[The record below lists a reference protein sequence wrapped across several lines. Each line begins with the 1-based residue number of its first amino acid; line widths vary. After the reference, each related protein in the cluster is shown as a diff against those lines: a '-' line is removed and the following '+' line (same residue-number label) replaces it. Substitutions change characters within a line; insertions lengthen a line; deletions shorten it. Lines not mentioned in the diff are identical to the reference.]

1 MGYKKCLVIFIDI
14 LGSQDRSDYDELL
27 KINRTFHMQL
37 EKNQIQDKAGTVY
50 RRKIYT
56 FSDCAY
62 IIYDYKEGVDENRK
76 DLGKLMNVAMYNTE
90 TVINAFL
97 SNGFICRGGIAY
109 GDVYYEEERSLFF
122 GPAVN
127 RAYQIENKEVIYPR
141 IVVDDYVAEE
151 VIGYNNRLLITN
163 WQNAE
168 MIKQVNGTIVKKDT
182 DGKYIMHYLN
192 RMQQGHD
199 YLFFKNEQELLNEL
213 IQKQIEEQDAKLAKN
228 QEDKRAKSIIEKYKW
243 LERYLGESVPI
254 EDSGMITCQY
264 EIWG

>member
-14 LGSQDRSDYDELL
+14 LGSQDRIDYDELL

-37 EKNQIQDKAGTVY
+37 EKNQTQDKDSTVY

-56 FSDCAY
+56 FSDCSY
-62 IIYDYKEGVDENRK
+62 IIYDYKENIEEDRK

-90 TVINAFL
+90 TVINAFM

-122 GPAVN
+122 GSAVN
-127 RAYQIENKEVIYPR
+127 RAYQIENKEAIYPR

-151 VIGYNNRLLITN
+151 VIEYNNRLLIAN

-168 MIKQVNGTIVKKDT
+168 MIKQINGEIVKKDT
-182 DGKYIMHYLN
+182 DGKYMMHYLN

-199 YLFFKNEQELLNEL
+199 YLFFKNEQELLNKL
-213 IQKQIEEQDAKLAKN
+213 IQIQIREQTAKLVQN
-228 QEDKRAKSIIEKYKW
+228 QEDGRAKSIIEKYKW
-243 LERYLGESVPI
+243 LENYLCESEPI
-254 EDSGMITCQY
+254 EDSGMTTCQY

>member
-1 MGYKKCLVIFIDI
+1 M
-14 LGSQDRSDYDELL
+14 
-27 KINRTFHMQL
+27 
-37 EKNQIQDKAGTVY
+37 
-50 RRKIYT
+50 
-56 FSDCAY
+56 
-62 IIYDYKEGVDENRK
+62 
-76 DLGKLMNVAMYNTE
+76 
-90 TVINAFL
+90 
-97 SNGFICRGGIAY
+97 
-109 GDVYYEEERSLFF
+109 
-122 GPAVN
+122 
-127 RAYQIENKEVIYPR
+127 
-141 IVVDDYVAEE
+141 AEE

-243 LERYLGESVPI
+243 LEKYLGESVPI